1 MLENLDVVGRGFK
14 KGKTSHML
22 WVGRCKTCIIRM
34 FGNGEVMD
42 KELEIH
48 NKYVDV
54 LKNIEGYTA
63 LVKKLYTARTW

>member
-1 MLENLDVVGRGFK
+1 
-14 KGKTSHML
+14 
-22 WVGRCKTCIIRM
+22 M